1 MREHQGKHQ
10 KDWVKKTTSVLFPG
24 VSNKKQVSIQ
34 QLDEI
39 FGKELVGKTQKQQ
52 QVLEKTLRKRSVP
65 PSQQQKQQIVSIKKP
80 KTSRQKK
87 VETPKTLR
95 AKELRR
101 MDIQQLKDLCLTRYR
116 IDCGQVRKKQDVVSV
131 LIEKE
136 FPEKRVSSKK

>member
-1 MREHQGKHQ
+1 MREHHGKQQ
-10 KDWVKKTTSVLFPG
+10 KDWVEKTTRILFPG

-39 FGKELVGKTQKQQ
+39 FGKQLFGKTQKQQ
-52 QVLEKTLRKRSVP
+52 QVLEKPLTKRSVP
-65 PSQQQKQQIVSIKKP
+65 PSEQQKQQLVCIKKP

-87 VETPKTLR
+87 VETPKILR
-95 AKELRR
+95 TKQLRR
-101 MDIQQLKDLCLTRYR
+101 MNIQQLKDLCLTRYR

-136 FPEKRVSSKK
+136 FPEKHVSSKK

>member
-1 MREHQGKHQ
+1 MRGQSKE
-10 KDWVKKTTSVLFPG
+10 WVEKTTRLLFPG

-34 QLDEI
+34 QLDDI
-39 FGKELVGKTQKQQ
+39 FGEQLFGNPQKQQQ
-52 QVLEKTLRKRSVP
+52 QVLEKTLKKRSVP
-65 PSQQQKQQIVSIKKP
+65 TSQQQKQQLVSIKKP
-80 KTSRQKK
+80 KASRQKK

-95 AKELRR
+95 TKQLRR

>member
-1 MREHQGKHQ
+1 MRGQSKE
-10 KDWVKKTTSVLFPG
+10 WVEKTTRLLFPG

-34 QLDEI
+34 QLDDI
-39 FGKELVGKTQKQQ
+39 FGEQLFGNPQKQQQ
-52 QVLEKTLRKRSVP
+52 QVLEKTLKKRSVP
-65 PSQQQKQQIVSIKKP
+65 TSQQQKQQLVSIKKP
-80 KTSRQKK
+80 KASRQKK

-95 AKELRR
+95 TKQLRR

-136 FPEKRVSSKK
+136 FPEKHVSSKK